1 MEIKKI
7 IFRAK
12 QFGGLRL
19 ARGYIKMG
27 LGHVV
32 ALNVIKMFLGIKTRD
47 EAYSVISS
55 ITNKKLQERY
65 KDFILKRK
73 YYYDSLDFVHE
84 HSSFVWTGWLQG
96 FDNAPKLV
104 KACVESMKQNLAGRK
119 IMLISM
125 DNYRDYIDLPNDI
138 VEKFKAGMIPPASF
152 SDLLR
157 LELLIKYGGTWMDAT
172 VLCTRG
178 GDISAD
184 KVMDCDLFVFQTI
197 VGNDKRL
204 HGISNWFMTSCSN
217 NRHLI
222 VLRDVLMQYWRD
234 YDCCLDYYI
243 MHHFFMS
250 IANLFPNEIAKMPRV
265 NRLIPLRLMNRMGD
279 RYDENWMKQLLLQ
292 TCFHKLNYRLSKKVL
307 NDPDNFYH
315 VLVNNSLYYA

>member
-1 MEIKKI
+1 
-7 IFRAK
+7 
-12 QFGGLRL
+12 
-19 ARGYIKMG
+19 MG

-55 ITNKKLQERY
+55 RTNKKLQERY

-138 VEKFKAGMIPPASF
+138 VEKFKAGIIPPASF

-178 GDISAD
+178 GEISAE
-184 KVMDCDLFVFQTI
+184 KVMDCDLFVFQAV

-250 IANLFPNEIAKMPRV
+250 IASLFPNEIAKMPRV